1 MDSFFRLSYF
11 TNFFKVKDVNGFEN
25 LQKRITEKKQY
36 LEKIISSFQNIRNYI
51 KDLYDKIENSNK
63 SLSNIVFS
71 VEENNIQEV
80 VKSIYQK
87 LINDLKEKFNLIGQA
102 HSLFSKHIS
111 VLSKE
116 ITFYEEFKKIN
127 KELQEEKERLLKAKE
142 NYHKLGQKGENE
154 VKDFAKYIN
163 RLNDIYDNLI
173 LYDQLENKVEPMKK
187 ALYDYKAS
195 LSRSN
200 KLIKNYNQQQSLI
213 FNYFPEITGGESA
226 FYYRLI
232 QIYHQSLEKE
242 NNDTIN
248 EIKKIKNIG
257 NLEEKGKT
265 KIMELIEFAEDNRK
279 EEKIQKLIHYP
290 TELDFNKCKNKNEF
304 ELFSNSITIIKNFV
318 NTELFP
324 NYDYEKE
331 KKNYTLFQMIKQ
343 LFNEKQ
349 NKDEKLYADFLE
361 LIKDKDVH
369 KAAFIILSQLRTNGK
384 FVQSKNIIDLLGKA
398 FNILLENAGKNK
410 IYDNVKNCIILSQ
423 TYFYEDENKNKIY
436 IFESIKNS
444 KYLKNSQFWRS
455 FINDMIKK
463 EFERFENVFPD
474 SNINIEKNININKK
488 IKEKLNEVVFSQL
501 LTYSSNMKDFEID
514 KRIILK
520 IVDEFVEKY
529 NYISAS
535 NLDCIY
541 EMISSGKE
549 DIEKLRKEY
558 DPSLEDKLIEES
570 NINEEEEKKEI
581 KNNEVDKEEK
591 KEIKNNEVDK
601 EEKKEI
607 KNNEVDKEE
616 KKEMEKNEIEGE
628 DKNEKGKNELDK
640 EDKKNE
646 INKNEMEN
654 NIINEEIKENNKI
667 DENEPKKE

>member
-51 KDLYDKIENSNK
+51 KDLYDKLDNSNK

-116 ITFYEEFKKIN
+116 ITFYEELKKIN

-187 ALYDYKAS
+187 ALYDYKAI

-200 KLIKNYNQQQSLI
+200 KLIKNYNQQQLLI

-265 KIMELIEFAEDNRK
+265 KIMELIEFAEENRK

-290 TELDFNKCKNKNEF
+290 TEIDFNKCRNKNEF
-304 ELFSNSITIIKNFV
+304 ELFSNSIIIIKNFV

-331 KKNYTLFQMIKQ
+331 KKNYTLCQMIKQ
-343 LFNEKQ
+343 LFNEKDK
-349 NKDEKLYADFLE
+349 KDEKLYDDFLE

-384 FVQSKNIIDLLGKA
+384 FVQSKYLIDLFGKA

-436 IFESIKNS
+436 IFESIKNN

-463 EFERFENVFPD
+463 EFERFENAFPD
-474 SNINIEKNININKK
+474 SNINIEKNFNINKK
-488 IKEKLNEVVFSQL
+488 IKEKLSEVVFSQL
-501 LTYSSNMKDFEID
+501 ITYSSNMKDFEID

-520 IVDEFVEKY
+520 IVDEFIEKY
-529 NYISAS
+529 NYISES

-541 EMISSGKE
+541 EMISSEKE

-570 NINEEEEKKEI
+570 NINSEEEKKEKKEI
-581 KNNEVDKEEK
+581 EKNEMDKEEKNEMKNKEEDKEEK
-591 KEIKNNEVDK
+591 KEI
-601 EEKKEI
+601 
-607 KNNEVDKEE
+607 
-616 KKEMEKNEIEGE
+616 EKNEM
-628 DKNEKGKNELDK
+628 GKNELDK
-640 EDKKNE
+640 DDKKNE
-646 INKNEMEN
+646 IKNIKNEMEN
-654 NIINEEIKENNKI
+654 NIINEEVKENNKI

>member
-265 KIMELIEFAEDNRK
+265 KIMEFIEFAEDNRK

-343 LFNEKQ
+343 LFYEKQ
-349 NKDEKLYADFLE
+349 YKD
-361 LIKDKDVH
+361 
-369 KAAFIILSQLRTNGK
+369 
-384 FVQSKNIIDLLGKA
+384 
-398 FNILLENAGKNK
+398 
-410 IYDNVKNCIILSQ
+410 
-423 TYFYEDENKNKIY
+423 
-436 IFESIKNS
+436 
-444 KYLKNSQFWRS
+444 
-455 FINDMIKK
+455 
-463 EFERFENVFPD
+463 
-474 SNINIEKNININKK
+474 
-488 IKEKLNEVVFSQL
+488 
-501 LTYSSNMKDFEID
+501 
-514 KRIILK
+514 
-520 IVDEFVEKY
+520 
-529 NYISAS
+529 
-535 NLDCIY
+535 
-541 EMISSGKE
+541 
-549 DIEKLRKEY
+549 
-558 DPSLEDKLIEES
+558 
-570 NINEEEEKKEI
+570 
-581 KNNEVDKEEK
+581 
-591 KEIKNNEVDK
+591 
-601 EEKKEI
+601 
-607 KNNEVDKEE
+607 
-616 KKEMEKNEIEGE
+616 
-628 DKNEKGKNELDK
+628 
-640 EDKKNE
+640 
-646 INKNEMEN
+646 
-654 NIINEEIKENNKI
+654 
-667 DENEPKKE
+667 